1 MLQKTAASFLA
12 LCLSALAFAQASAQP
27 PMKMTHNIRLSDAA
41 KDSAS
46 FTEMVHVLQYVA
58 GVIPGGEDEK
68 IGNLAITGSADQ
80 LAAADWLQKE
90 LDQAPAGGK
99 PQATI
104 HHQFTGA
111 DGKKTDV
118 FYLANMKAPVD
129 TQELITVLRQV
140 VQTNSL
146 FWYSRRHAIALRDTP
161 ERIATAEWLV
171 PRLDR
176 SLMGLSAGE
185 PVPNAK
191 SERRQ
196 SAERNEITEILSFE
210 KVPDP
215 LDLQALNKEIRKQ
228 AHVVRV
234 FSPYSL
240 GAVVV
245 NATPEQI
252 AEIDQLVAGQ
262 SAIKFARLTE

>member
-1 MLQKTAASFLA
+1 MLQKTTASFLA

-99 PQATI
+99 PEATI

-146 FWYSRRHAIALRDTP
+146 FWYSRRHAIALRGH
-161 ERIATAEWLV
+161 A
-171 PRLDR
+171 
-176 SLMGLSAGE
+176 
-185 PVPNAK
+185 
-191 SERRQ
+191 
-196 SAERNEITEILSFE
+196 
-210 KVPDP
+210 
-215 LDLQALNKEIRKQ
+215 
-228 AHVVRV
+228 
-234 FSPYSL
+234 
-240 GAVVV
+240 
-245 NATPEQI
+245 
-252 AEIDQLVAGQ
+252 
-262 SAIKFARLTE
+262 